1 MPNVS
6 SGDRHLRQPTDPLT
20 TVCGAEV
27 SKEEEAGTLGIHV
40 SPEPLVRNPVLQME
54 ARCS

>member
-6 SGDRHLRQPTDPLT
+6 SGDRHLQQPMDPLT

-27 SKEEEAGTLGIHV
+27 SKEEGAGTLGIHV
-40 SPEPLVRNPVLQME
+40 SPEPLVRSPVLQME